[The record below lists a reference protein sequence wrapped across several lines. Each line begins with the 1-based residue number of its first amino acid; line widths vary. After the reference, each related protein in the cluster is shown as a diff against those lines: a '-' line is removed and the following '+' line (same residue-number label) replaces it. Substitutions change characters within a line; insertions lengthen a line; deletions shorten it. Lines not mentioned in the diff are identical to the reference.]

1 MVHLL
6 FVAVLLCLA
15 PDLLP
20 AKSESSR
27 VPPEIRLDAERA
39 IAARRVPE
47 AVAAVEKGLKIDP
60 SWTDGLWKIG
70 LLLYQS
76 DQFESALPYLAR
88 LTELEPSKGVGWAL
102 RGMCEFQ
109 TGNPLKA
116 IEHIDRAERLGI
128 PSQYRLGTAAL
139 LNRGL
144 AHIQLGNFGTAAEFL
159 AKLAPCEDPDEREQ
173 LVVALG
179 YAALHLHL
187 NASLTPEQQGL
198 VRAVGEAHYLN
209 DSRQDSAADAAFAEL
224 FRKYPKIP
232 LVRYAYG
239 TILLSR
245 NDYKGAEREFH
256 TELVNDSHSF
266 LARLGLAYVA
276 LDNGDAQGGLSYAR
290 EAVSMQPNSYQPHL
304 YYGRLLLQTAQAKEA
319 ATELEAA
326 RRIAPRDPGIR
337 LVLAKAYRAL
347 GLIDQAA
354 KELSEFERL
363 KTSGHSARA
372 TQTTSSAP
380 VIALP

>member
-6 FVAVLLCLA
+6 LAAVLLCLA
-15 PDLLP
+15 PDVLS
-20 AKSESSR
+20 ANSESPR

-39 IAARRVPE
+39 IAAGRVPE
-47 AVAAVEKGLKIDP
+47 AVAAVEKGLKIDS

-70 LLLYQS
+70 LMLYQF
-76 DQFESALPYLAR
+76 DQFESALPYLTR
-88 LTELEPSKGVGWAL
+88 LTELAPSKGICWAL

-109 TGNPLKA
+109 TGKPQKA
-116 IEHIDRAERLGI
+116 IEHINRAEQLGI
-128 PSQYRLGTAAL
+128 PSQYRLNNTAL

-179 YAALHLHL
+179 YAALHLQL
-187 NASLTPEQQGL
+187 NASLTSEQQAL
-198 VRAVGEAHYLN
+198 VRAVGDAHYLN
-209 DSRQDSAADAAFAEL
+209 DSRQGSAADAAFAEL
-224 FRKYPKIP
+224 FQTYPKTP

-256 TELVNDSHSF
+256 AELVNDSHSF

-290 EAVSMQPNSYQPHL
+290 EAVSMQPDSYQPHL
-304 YYGRLLLQTAQAKEA
+304 YYGRLLLQTAQAKESA
-319 ATELEAA
+319 GELEVA
-326 RRIAPRDPGIR
+326 RRIAPNDPGIR
-337 LVLAKAYRAL
+337 LALSKAYRAL
-347 GLIDQAA
+347 GHIDQAA
-354 KELSEFERL
+354 RELSEFERL
-363 KTSGHSARA
+363 KALGQPTGAQ
-372 TQTTSSAP
+372 QTTSSAP
-380 VIALP
+380 VTALP

>member
-6 FVAVLLCLA
+6 LVTVLLCLA

-20 AKSESSR
+20 AKSESSS
-27 VPPEIRLDAERA
+27 VPPEIRLDAEKA
-39 IAARRVPE
+39 IAARRIPE

-76 DQFESALPYLAR
+76 DQFESALPYLGR

-109 TGNPLKA
+109 AGKPLQA
-116 IEHIDRAERLGI
+116 IQDIDRAEHLGM
-128 PSQYRLGTAAL
+128 PSEYRLGTAAL

-179 YAALHLHL
+179 YAALHLQL
-187 NASLTPEQQGL
+187 SAILTPEQQAL
-198 VRAVGEAHYLN
+198 VRAVGDAHYLN
-209 DSRQDSAADAAFAEL
+209 DSRRGSAADTAFAEL
-224 FRKYPKIP
+224 FRNYPQTP

-256 TELVNDSHSF
+256 TELVNDPHSF

-276 LDNGDAQGGLSYAR
+276 LDNGDAEGGLSYAR
-290 EAVSMQPNSYQPHL
+290 EAVSMQPNSYQTHL
-304 YYGRLLLQTAQAKEA
+304 YYGRLLLQTDQAKESA
-319 ATELEAA
+319 KELEAA
-326 RRIAPRDPGIR
+326 RRIAPQDPGIR
-337 LVLAKAYRAL
+337 LVLSKAYRAL
-347 GLIDQAA
+347 GHIDQAA
-354 KELSEFERL
+354 QELSEFERL
-363 KTSGHSARA
+363 QTTGHSARA
-372 TQTTSSAP
+372 TQSPSSAP